1 VTSREY
7 VRRYFS
13 DSARQWLARAYDD
26 VDETAAYPV
35 GAQRTRLALEAVVDR
50 LGTVRGHLV
59 DLGCGGGDLALRAA
73 DLGFRAT
80 GVDLA
85 EGMIVQAEA
94 RRTELAADARDR
106 VSFRVAD
113 VLETGLPAGCADA
126 VTAIGLVEYLAA
138 DEPFLAEAA
147 RLLRAGGVLVVS
159 CRNRLFNATSGN
171 QYTREEIEAGSVAGL
186 LDELAAL
193 RPDRAVVPLLWQ
205 VVARLREALPGL
217 ERALA
222 KDAEGEGARS
232 AQVPPVFGQRRRQH
246 SPAGFAA
253 AVEAAGFKQPRF
265 FGVHPHVLTPALEA
279 VAPRFY
285 NRLAAALEPLESAPV
300 SLAWSSAF
308 LGVFTR

>member
-1 VTSREY
+1 MTSREY

-26 VDETAAYPV
+26 VEETAAYPV
-35 GAQRTRLALEAVVDR
+35 GAQRTRLALEGVVDR
-50 LGTVRGHLV
+50 LGTAQGHLV
-59 DLGCGGGDLALRAA
+59 DLGCGGGNLALHAV

-85 EGMIVQAEA
+85 EGMIAEAEA
-94 RRTELAADARDR
+94 RRAALVPDARDR

-113 VLETGLPAGCADA
+113 VLETGLRTGSADA

-138 DEPFLAEAA
+138 DEPFLAETA
-147 RLLRAGGVLVVS
+147 RLLRGGGVLVVS

-171 QYTREEIEAGSVAGL
+171 DYTREEIETGTATGL
-186 LDELAAL
+186 LEELATL
-193 RPDRAVVPLLWQ
+193 RPDRAVVPLLGE

-222 KDAEGEGARS
+222 KDAASEGARVARS
-232 AQVPPVFGQRRRQH
+232 SPVFGQRRRQH

-253 AVEAAGFKQPRF
+253 AAAAAGFRHPRF
-265 FGVHPHVLTPALEA
+265 FGVHPHVLSP
-279 VAPRFY
+279 
-285 NRLAAALEPLESAPV
+285 ALEPLESAPV

-308 LGVFTR
+308 LAVFTR

>member
-26 VDETAAYPV
+26 VEETAAYPV
-35 GAQRTRLALEAVVDR
+35 GAQRTRLALEGVVDR
-50 LGTVRGHLV
+50 LGTAQGHLV
-59 DLGCGGGDLALRAA
+59 DLGCGGGNLALHAV

-85 EGMIVQAEA
+85 EGMIAEAEA
-94 RRTELAADARDR
+94 RRAALVPDARDR

-113 VLETGLPAGCADA
+113 VLETGLPTGSADA

-138 DEPFLAEAA
+138 DEPFLAETA
-147 RLLRAGGVLVVS
+147 RLLRGGGVLVVS

-171 QYTREEIEAGSVAGL
+171 DYTREEIETGSATGL
-186 LDELAAL
+186 LEELATL
-193 RPDRAVVPLLWQ
+193 RPDRAVVPLLGE

-222 KDAEGEGARS
+222 KDAASEGARVARS
-232 AQVPPVFGQRRRQH
+232 SPVFGQRRRQH

-253 AVEAAGFKQPRF
+253 AAAAAGFRHPRF
-265 FGVHPHVLTPALEA
+265 FGVHPHVLSPALEA

-285 NRLAAALEPLESAPV
+285 NRFAAALEPLESAPV

-308 LGVFTR
+308 LAVFTR

>member
-1 VTSREY
+1 MTSREY

-26 VDETAAYPV
+26 VEETAAYPV
-35 GAQRTRLALEAVVDR
+35 GAQRTRLALEGVVDR
-50 LGTVRGHLV
+50 LGTAQGHLV
-59 DLGCGGGDLALRAA
+59 DLGCGGGNLALHAV

-85 EGMIVQAEA
+85 EGMIAEAEA
-94 RRTELAADARDR
+94 RRAALVPDARDR

-113 VLETGLPAGCADA
+113 VLETGLPTGSADA

-138 DEPFLAEAA
+138 DEPFLAETA
-147 RLLRAGGVLVVS
+147 RLLRGGGVLVVS

-171 QYTREEIEAGSVAGL
+171 DYTREEIETGTATGL
-186 LDELAAL
+186 LEELATL
-193 RPDRAVVPLLWQ
+193 RPDRAVVPLLGE

-222 KDAEGEGARS
+222 KDAASEGARVARS
-232 AQVPPVFGQRRRQH
+232 SPVFGQRRRQH

-253 AVEAAGFKQPRF
+253 AAAAAGFRHPRF
-265 FGVHPHVLTPALEA
+265 FGVHPHVLSPALEA

-285 NRLAAALEPLESAPV
+285 NRFAAALEPLESAPV

-308 LGVFTR
+308 LAVFTR

>member
-26 VDETAAYPV
+26 VEETAAYPV
-35 GAQRTRLALEAVVDR
+35 GAQRTRLALEGVVDR
-50 LGTVRGHLV
+50 LGTAQGHLV
-59 DLGCGGGDLALRAA
+59 DLGCGGGNLALHAV

-85 EGMIVQAEA
+85 EGMIAEAEA
-94 RRTELAADARDR
+94 RRAALVPDARDR

-113 VLETGLPAGCADA
+113 VLETGLRTGSADA

-138 DEPFLAEAA
+138 DEPFLAETA
-147 RLLRAGGVLVVS
+147 RLLRGGGVLVVS

-171 QYTREEIEAGSVAGL
+171 DYTREEIETGTATGL
-186 LDELAAL
+186 LEELATL
-193 RPDRAVVPLLWQ
+193 RPDRAVVPLLGE

-222 KDAEGEGARS
+222 KDAASEGARVARS
-232 AQVPPVFGQRRRQH
+232 SPVFGQRRRQH

-253 AVEAAGFKQPRF
+253 AAAAAGFRHPRF
-265 FGVHPHVLTPALEA
+265 FGVHPHVLSP
-279 VAPRFY
+279 
-285 NRLAAALEPLESAPV
+285 ALEPLESAPV

-308 LGVFTR
+308 LAVFTR

>member
-1 VTSREY
+1 MTSREY

-26 VDETAAYPV
+26 VEETAAYPV
-35 GAQRTRLALEAVVDR
+35 GAQRTRLALEGVVDR
-50 LGTVRGHLV
+50 LGTAQGHLV
-59 DLGCGGGDLALRAA
+59 DLGCGGGNLALHAV

-85 EGMIVQAEA
+85 EGMIAEAEA
-94 RRTELAADARDR
+94 RRAALVPDARDR

-113 VLETGLPAGCADA
+113 VLETGLRTGSADA

-138 DEPFLAEAA
+138 DEPFLAETA
-147 RLLRAGGVLVVS
+147 RLLRGGGVLVVS

-171 QYTREEIEAGSVAGL
+171 DYTREEIETGSATGL
-186 LDELAAL
+186 LEELATL
-193 RPDRAVVPLLWQ
+193 RPDRAVVPLLGE

-222 KDAEGEGARS
+222 KYAASEGARVARS
-232 AQVPPVFGQRRRQH
+232 SPVFGQRRRQH

-253 AVEAAGFKQPRF
+253 AAAAAGFRHPRF
-265 FGVHPHVLTPALEA
+265 FGVHPHVLSPALEA

-285 NRLAAALEPLESAPV
+285 NRFAAALEPLESAPV

-308 LGVFTR
+308 LAVFTR

>member
-1 VTSREY
+1 MTSREY

-50 LGTVRGHLV
+50 LGTVQGHLI

-85 EGMIVQAEA
+85 EGMIAEAEA
-94 RRTELAADARDR
+94 RRSELAADARDR

-113 VLETGLPAGCADA
+113 VLETGLPRGSADA

-171 QYTREEIEAGSVAGL
+171 DYTREEIEAGSATGL
-186 LDELAAL
+186 LAELAAL
-193 RPDRAVVPLLWQ
+193 RPDRAIVPLLGQ

-222 KDAEGEGARS
+222 RDAEGDGTRVSQA
-232 AQVPPVFGQRRRQH
+232 PPVFGQRRRQH
-246 SPAGFAA
+246 SPAGFAGA
-253 AVEAAGFKQPRF
+253 AEAAGFKHPRF
-265 FGVHPHVLTPALEA
+265 FGVHPHVLSPALET

-285 NRLAAALEPLESAPV
+285 NRLAAALEPLEAAPV

>member
-1 VTSREY
+1 MTSREY

-50 LGTVRGHLV
+50 LGTVHGYLI

-85 EGMIVQAEA
+85 EGMIAEA
-94 RRTELAADARDR
+94 DARRSELAADARDR
-106 VSFRVAD
+106 VSFRVGD
-113 VLETGLPAGCADA
+113 VLETGLPMGSADA

-171 QYTREEIEAGSVAGL
+171 DYTREEIESGSATGL
-186 LDELAAL
+186 LAELAAL
-193 RPDRAVVPLLWQ
+193 RPDRAIVPLLGQ

-222 KDAEGEGARS
+222 RDAEGDGARVS
-232 AQVPPVFGQRRRQH
+232 QPPPAFGQRRRQH

-253 AVEAAGFKQPRF
+253 AAEAAGFKHPRF
-265 FGVHPHVLTPALEA
+265 FGVHPHVLSPALET

-285 NRLAAALEPLESAPV
+285 NRLAAALEPLEAAPV

>member
-1 VTSREY
+1 MTSREY

-35 GAQRTRLALEAVVDR
+35 GAQRVRLALEAVVDR
-50 LGTVRGHLV
+50 LGTIQGHLV

-85 EGMIVQAEA
+85 EGMIAEAEA
-94 RRTELAADARDR
+94 RRAELAPDARDQ

-113 VLETGLPAGCADA
+113 VLETGLPAGSADA
-126 VTAIGLVEYLAA
+126 VTAIGLVEYLPA

-147 RLLRAGGVLVVS
+147 RLLRGGGVLVVS

-171 QYTREEIEAGSVAGL
+171 DYTREEIETGGAAGL
-186 LDELAAL
+186 LAELATL
-193 RPDRAVVPLLWQ
+193 RPDRAVVPLLGQ
-205 VVARLREALPGL
+205 VVARLREALPRL

-222 KDAEGEGARS
+222 KDAECEGARL
-232 AQVPPVFGQRRRQH
+232 AQSPPVFGQRRRQH
-246 SPAGFAA
+246 SPGGFAA
-253 AVEAAGFKQPRF
+253 AAAAAGFRHPRF
-265 FGVHPHVLTPALEA
+265 FGVHPHVLPPALEA

-285 NRLAAALEPLESAPV
+285 NRFAAALEPLESAPV

>member
-26 VDETAAYPV
+26 VEETAAYPV
-35 GAQRTRLALEAVVDR
+35 GAQRTRLALEGVVDR
-50 LGTVRGHLV
+50 LGTAQGHLV
-59 DLGCGGGDLALRAA
+59 DLGCGGGNLALHAV

-85 EGMIVQAEA
+85 EGMIAEAEA
-94 RRTELAADARDR
+94 RRAALVPDARDR

-113 VLETGLPAGCADA
+113 VLETGLRTGSADA

-138 DEPFLAEAA
+138 DEPFLAETA
-147 RLLRAGGVLVVS
+147 RLLRGGGVLVVS

-171 QYTREEIEAGSVAGL
+171 DYTREEIETGSATGL
-186 LDELAAL
+186 LEELATL
-193 RPDRAVVPLLWQ
+193 RPDRAVVPLLGE

-222 KDAEGEGARS
+222 KDAASEGARVARS
-232 AQVPPVFGQRRRQH
+232 SPVFGQRRRQH

-253 AVEAAGFKQPRF
+253 AAAAAGFRHPRF
-265 FGVHPHVLTPALEA
+265 FGVHPHVLSPALEA

-285 NRLAAALEPLESAPV
+285 NRFAAALEPLESAPV

-308 LGVFTR
+308 LAVFTR

>member
-50 LGTVRGHLV
+50 LGTVQGHLI

-85 EGMIVQAEA
+85 EGMIAEAEA
-94 RRTELAADARDR
+94 RRSELAADAGDR

-113 VLETGLPAGCADA
+113 VLETGLPRGSADA

-171 QYTREEIEAGSVAGL
+171 DYTREEIEAGSAPGL
-186 LDELAAL
+186 LAELAAL
-193 RPDRAVVPLLWQ
+193 RPDRAIVPLLGQ

-222 KDAEGEGARS
+222 RDAEGGGARVS
-232 AQVPPVFGQRRRQH
+232 QAPPVFGQRRRQH

-253 AVEAAGFKQPRF
+253 AAEAAGFKHPRF
-265 FGVHPHVLTPALEA
+265 FGVHPHVLSPALET

-285 NRLAAALEPLESAPV
+285 NRLAAALEPLEAAPV

>member
-1 VTSREY
+1 MTSREY

-26 VDETAAYPV
+26 VEETAAYPV
-35 GAQRTRLALEAVVDR
+35 GAQRTRLALEGVVDR
-50 LGTVRGHLV
+50 LGTAQGHLV
-59 DLGCGGGDLALRAA
+59 DLGCGGGNLALHAV

-85 EGMIVQAEA
+85 EGMIAEAEA
-94 RRTELAADARDR
+94 RRAALVPDARDR

-113 VLETGLPAGCADA
+113 VLETGLPTGSADA

-138 DEPFLAEAA
+138 DEPFLAETA
-147 RLLRAGGVLVVS
+147 RLLRGGGVLVVS

-171 QYTREEIEAGSVAGL
+171 DYTREEIETGSATGL
-186 LDELAAL
+186 LEELATL
-193 RPDRAVVPLLWQ
+193 RPDRAVVPLLGE

-222 KDAEGEGARS
+222 KDAASEGARVARS
-232 AQVPPVFGQRRRQH
+232 SPVFGQRRRQH

-253 AVEAAGFKQPRF
+253 AAAAAGFRHPRF
-265 FGVHPHVLTPALEA
+265 FGVHPHVLSPALEA

-285 NRLAAALEPLESAPV
+285 NRFAAALEPLESAPV

-308 LGVFTR
+308 LAVFTR

>member
-1 VTSREY
+1 MTSREY

-26 VDETAAYPV
+26 VEETAAYPV
-35 GAQRTRLALEAVVDR
+35 GAQRTRLALEGVVDR
-50 LGTVRGHLV
+50 LGTAQGHLV
-59 DLGCGGGDLALRAA
+59 DLGCGGGNLALHAV

-85 EGMIVQAEA
+85 EGMIAEAEA
-94 RRTELAADARDR
+94 RRAALVPDARDR

-113 VLETGLPAGCADA
+113 VLETGLRTGSADA

-138 DEPFLAEAA
+138 DEPFLAETA
-147 RLLRAGGVLVVS
+147 RLLRGGGVLVVS

-171 QYTREEIEAGSVAGL
+171 DYTREEIETGSATGL
-186 LDELAAL
+186 LEELATL
-193 RPDRAVVPLLWQ
+193 RPDRAVVPLLGE

-222 KDAEGEGARS
+222 KDAASEGARVARS
-232 AQVPPVFGQRRRQH
+232 SPVFGQRRRQH

-253 AVEAAGFKQPRF
+253 AAAAAGFRHPRF
-265 FGVHPHVLTPALEA
+265 FGVHPHVLSPALEA

-285 NRLAAALEPLESAPV
+285 NRFAAALEPLESAPV

-308 LGVFTR
+308 LAVFTR

>member
-13 DSARQWLARAYDD
+13 DSARHWLARAYDD

-35 GAQRTRLALEAVVDR
+35 GAQRVRLALEAVVDR
-50 LGTVRGHLV
+50 LGAVQGHLV

-85 EGMIVQAEA
+85 EGMIAEAEA
-94 RRTELAADARDR
+94 RRAELAPEARDQ

-113 VLETGLPAGCADA
+113 VLETGLPMGSADA
-126 VTAIGLVEYLAA
+126 VTAIGLVEYLPT

-147 RLLRAGGVLVVS
+147 RLLRRGGVLVVS

-171 QYTREEIEAGSVAGL
+171 DYTRAEIETGTAAGL
-186 LDELAAL
+186 LEELAGLRADRSVVAL
-193 RPDRAVVPLLWQ
+193 LGQ

-222 KDAEGEGARS
+222 KDAESGGARA
-232 AQVPPVFGQRRRQH
+232 AQPPPVFGQRRRQH

-253 AVEAAGFKQPRF
+253 AAAAAGFSQPRF
-265 FGVHPHVLTPALEA
+265 FGVHPHVLSPALEA

-285 NRLAAALEPLESAPV
+285 NRFAAALEPLESAPV

>member
-1 VTSREY
+1 MTSREY

-26 VDETAAYPV
+26 VEETAAYPV
-35 GAQRTRLALEAVVDR
+35 GAQRTRLALEGVVDR
-50 LGTVRGHLV
+50 LGTAQGHLV
-59 DLGCGGGDLALRAA
+59 DLGCGGGNLALHAV

-85 EGMIVQAEA
+85 EGMIAEAEA
-94 RRTELAADARDR
+94 RRAALVPDARDR

-113 VLETGLPAGCADA
+113 VLETGLRTGSADA

-138 DEPFLAEAA
+138 DEPFLAETA
-147 RLLRAGGVLVVS
+147 RLLRGGGVLVVS

-171 QYTREEIEAGSVAGL
+171 DYTREEIETGTATGL
-186 LDELAAL
+186 LEELATL
-193 RPDRAVVPLLWQ
+193 RPDRAVVPLLGE

-222 KDAEGEGARS
+222 KDAASEGARVARS
-232 AQVPPVFGQRRRQH
+232 SPVFGQRRRQH

-253 AVEAAGFKQPRF
+253 AAAAAGFRHPRF
-265 FGVHPHVLTPALEA
+265 FGVHPHVLSPALEA

-285 NRLAAALEPLESAPV
+285 NRFAAALEPLESAPV

-308 LGVFTR
+308 LAVFTR

>member
-1 VTSREY
+1 MTSRDY

-26 VDETAAYPV
+26 VDETARYPV
-35 GAQRTRLALEAVVDR
+35 GAQRVRLALDAVVDH
-50 LGTVRGHLV
+50 LGTVQGHLV

-85 EGMIVQAEA
+85 EGMIAEAEA
-94 RRTELAADARDR
+94 RRAERAPDARDQ

-113 VLETGLPAGCADA
+113 VLETGLPAGSADA

-147 RLLRAGGVLVVS
+147 RLLRGGGVLVVS
-159 CRNRLFNATSGN
+159 CRNRLFNATSAN
-171 QYTREEIEAGSVAGL
+171 DYTREEIATGGVAGL
-186 LDELAAL
+186 LEELATL
-193 RPDRAVVPLLWQ
+193 RPDRSVVPLLRQ
-205 VVARLREALPGL
+205 VVARLREALPRL
-217 ERALA
+217 EQALA
-222 KDAEGEGARS
+222 KDAESEGAGR
-232 AQVPPVFGQRRRQH
+232 AQSPPVFGQRRRQH

-253 AVEAAGFKQPRF
+253 AAAAAGFTHPRF
-265 FGVHPHVLTPALEA
+265 FGVHPHVLQSALEA
-279 VAPRFY
+279 VAPRFS
-285 NRLAAALEPLESAPV
+285 NRLATALEPLESAPV